1 MAGYRVISSDNHIME
16 PPDLW
21 AKRIE
26 AKYRDRRPQLVTM
39 EGGQAWVCEGNEGN
53 SPGQGSQPGVRFESQ
68 EELARI
74 DFFENVRPGGY
85 IPDDHIKDMDTDGID
100 VSIIY
105 PSAGL
110 VMYGRVPDGDLLSAV
125 FRAYNDFVGEF
136 CQPYPK
142 RLGGIAMINVD
153 DVKLAVNELR
163 RCRAMGFVGGM
174 ITVYPPEGRRYD
186 SPEYDP
192 LWATAQDLEMPLS
205 LHAATNRWGSGEAF
219 QLKETAR
226 LAHLCNMDMG
236 VRMSLADMIYSG
248 VFERYPKLQI
258 GAVEH
263 ELSWAPHFL
272 NRLDYNYLERPA
284 GWEGYRYKENM
295 LPSGLLP
302 SQRIPRLPGR
312 RPGHPAASHHRGRL
326 APVGLGLPPPRVHL
340 PQKPGNPRRDP
351 GRLYRGRKSKDRRR
365 ERGPGISDVKGR
377 QAAVPE

>member
-295 LPSGLLP
+295 LPSDYFHRNVFLGFQEDALGIQLRHIIGVDSLQWGSDYP
-302 SQRIPRLPGR
+302 HHESTFPRSLEILEEILGDCTEEEKAKIA
-312 RPGHPAASHHRGRL
+312 GGNAA
-326 APVGLGLPPPRVHL
+326 RVY
-340 PQKPGNPRRDP
+340 QM
-351 GRLYRGRKSKDRRR
+351 
-365 ERGPGISDVKGR
+365 
-377 QAAVPE
+377 